1 MAFKA
6 ERRQEVK
13 KLLMSPTRSM
23 PPMAQ
28 IDLSSRETPMRA
40 LDKPA
45 GRGSMGG
52 ELSGDADH
60 LVRWMWQREEN

>member
-1 MAFKA
+1 MAFMVG
-6 ERRQEVK
+6 RRQEVE

-45 GRGSMGG
+45 GRVSMGG
-52 ELSGDADH
+52 GADH
-60 LVRWMWQREEN
+60 LVRWMRQREEN